1 MSSSLVSSTLIP
13 TLLLF
18 VGLFFFIK
26 ASVKD
31 RTETITLPA
40 VSDQMLTQLEE
51 YFTQRAYRVTA
62 TDSQLTPDTASS
74 PSGVNWTHKRVIF
87 EGFVR
92 PSLFMAIFLTL
103 LAAAGLCCGSLVL
116 SILFPQWNVVVF
128 GLVFLSPI
136 AGIFYWQK
144 AGRTEQVS
152 LLIETKPDAESQQSP
167 SAIAITAHRDELA
180 QLQKVLP
187 LSQHRTSI
195 NSPAQP

>member
-18 VGLFFFIK
+18 IGLFFFIK

-31 RTETITLPA
+31 RTEKITLFTA
-40 VSDQMLTQLEE
+40 SDQMLTQLEE
-51 YFTQRAYRVTA
+51 YFTQRAYRLTS
-62 TDSQLTPDTASS
+62 TDSQLLPDSASS
-74 PSGVNWTHKRVIF
+74 PSGVNRTHNRVIF

-103 LAAAGLCCGSLVL
+103 LAAVGLCCCSLVL

-128 GLVFLSPI
+128 GLIFLSPI

-152 LLIETKPDAESQQSP
+152 LLIETKPDAESQHLHS
-167 SAIAITAHRDELA
+167 SITITAHRDELA

-187 LSQHRTSI
+187 LSQMKTSI
-195 NSPAQP
+195 NSPA